1 MRKEIPLYRKI
12 ALSEAEML
20 KKEEILIKKNIEDG
34 YFGQAIS
41 LIMQIIPNNYKK
53 ILNDTFKMEFAY
65 LCNRYLEILLPEIID
80 MIYEVNVNE
89 RI

>member
-1 MRKEIPLYRKI
+1 MDFIKI

>member
-1 MRKEIPLYRKI
+1 
-12 ALSEAEML
+12 
-20 KKEEILIKKNIEDG
+20 
-34 YFGQAIS
+34 
-41 LIMQIIPNNYKK
+41 MQIIPNNYKK